1 MAKSSFTSKAI
12 ASAFMILTGSVIAGI
27 VTMVILYNTQIS
39 SMNPT
44 PRPTFSTTTTGPPP
58 VMRLPKNLIPE
69 TYTVFL
75 KPHFYTRIIEEVNV
89 TSPNQTMLFTGNSTV
104 NFHCAQTT
112 RTIYLNSKDLAVSK
126 PKVID
131 TENNN
136 NIEVSAMKHHED
148 ESDFLEIQLK
158 EALEAGGNYSLS
170 LDFKG
175 EISENL
181 DALFVS
187 TYQEG
192 EPEFEGDTNT
202 ERFLVATNME
212 PTDAR
217 RVFPCFDEPE
227 MKAVFYVTIIHRR
240 FTKALGNE
248 QQSASNIIDE
258 DWQYTSFHP
267 TPKMSTYLVAFTVSE
282 FKPTPST
289 HERIQHEFHVIVFGM
304 VLTLDQI
311 ALPDL
316 SPAAMENWGLITYQE
331 GGLLYEEGVSSLLHK
346 EVIATLISHELAH
359 QWFGNLVTMKWWN
372 EVWLNEGFASYMSY
386 FAVDHIDPS
395 FKRDTFVMR
404 DLHTAFEED
413 SLASSHP
420 LSPPQ
425 EDVQET
431 YQIIEMFDAITYSKV
446 EILVMNT
453 HYYANTDQNDLW
465 DYIQM
470 AVDEDSGHTK
480 VALIMKPWTTQ
491 IGYPVITI
499 NTTDGGIYQKHFL
512 FNDSSESKYV
522 LWWHVPITAMSDTSG
537 LFSFTL
543 EDKPG
548 NRIYSTDG
556 EWILANVNCTGYY
569 RVNYNP
575 ENWERLLTQL
585 EKDPHRIPLM
595 NRGQL
600 IDDAFN
606 LARAKL
612 VDVSLA
618 LNSTRF
624 LHNETAYIPWESA
637 VRNLEYIVLMF
648 DRSEVYGPMQAYLQE
663 QVKGLYSFFRNYTYY
678 SKVPEDHSLQRS
690 QLLAIHVACSNG
702 LPECIEMASK
712 MFANWMNSN
721 TTNGIH
727 PNLRSVIYCQAVAA
741 GGGKEWEFAWNKFQ
755 SSSDTSEKEQ
765 LRKALSC
772 TKKIWLLNRYLEYT
786 LDPEKIRLMDVAST
800 INYIAKNVAGQALAW
815 NFVRAHWDYVRQ
827 GAGAMLIEGVTSR
840 FSTQFELKELEHF
853 ATDYELDSANRAVY
867 QAIEQT
873 KVNIEWVGEHKDV
886 ILEWFEG
893 QTAL

>member
-267 TPKMSTYLVAFTVSE
+267 TPKMSTYLVAFTDNIFCALSDLCVLLIQTFARPE
-282 FKPTPST
+282 AAAAGHT
-289 HERIQHEFHVIVFGM
+289 HYAASITGKILQFYENYFEINYQQK
-304 VLTLDQI
+304 TLDQI

-395 FKRDTFVMR
+395 FKARDTFVMR

-431 YQIIEMFDAITYSKV
+431 YQIIEMFDAITYSKGAIV
-446 EILVMNT
+446 LRMLEDVVGEKVFQKGIK
-453 HYYANTDQNDLW
+453 
-465 DYIQM
+465 

-512 FNDSSESKYV
+512 FNDSSESN

-537 LFSFTL
+537 LFSFT
-543 EDKPG
+543 
-548 NRIYSTDG
+548 G

-815 NFVRAHWDYVRQ
+815 NFVRVAIWT
-827 GAGAMLIEGVTSR
+827 LILGFFR
-840 FSTQFELKELEHF
+840 FNLEHF